1 MLTVQEIR
9 NAKAADKAY
18 KLYDRDGLYLFV
30 SPAGGKLWRGKYRVD
45 GKEKTLSIGP
55 FPKVSLAEAR
65 DKWRNACKLDDP
77 SAAKQAEKQSTGSKA
92 PTFLDVAKEWHSRQL
107 HGWTRK
113 HAAQVWS
120 TLEADIFPEL
130 GSRPIDAILPRE
142 IMVLIEAI
150 EDRGAG
156 EVAARV
162 LQRVRAVFSRAV
174 ALGYRDIN
182 PASELHR
189 HLKPRQK
196 GKQTALDIT
205 ELPGFLR
212 ALESYDGDVATRLGL
227 RLLILTLARTSEI
240 REAKWAEF
248 DLEERVWTVPDERMK
263 NRLIHRVPLSRQA
276 LATLQELHKVS
287 GHTRWLMPGRIDIKP
302 VSENTM
308 LFAVYR
314 MGFHR
319 RTTVHGFRA
328 LGSTILNEAVAEI
341 DGRKQR
347 MWSVDAVERA
357 LAHVEQNKVKGA
369 YDRGDRFEER
379 VLMMQWWADYL
390 DEAATQAP
398 A

>member
-1 MLTVQEIR
+1 
-9 NAKAADKAY
+9 
-18 KLYDRDGLYLFV
+18 
-30 SPAGGKLWRGKYRVD
+30 
-45 GKEKTLSIGP
+45 
-55 FPKVSLAEAR
+55 
-65 DKWRNACKLDDP
+65 
-77 SAAKQAEKQSTGSKA
+77 
-92 PTFLDVAKEWHSRQL
+92 
-107 HGWTRK
+107 
-113 HAAQVWS
+113 
-120 TLEADIFPEL
+120 
-130 GSRPIDAILPRE
+130 
-142 IMVLIEAI
+142 
-150 EDRGAG
+150 
-156 EVAARV
+156 
-162 LQRVRAVFSRAV
+162 
-174 ALGYRDIN
+174 
-182 PASELHR
+182 
-189 HLKPRQK
+189 
-196 GKQTALDIT
+196 
-205 ELPGFLR
+205 LR

>member
-30 SPAGGKLWRGKYRVD
+30 SPTGGKLWRGKYRVD
-45 GKEKTLSIGP
+45 GKEKTLSLGP
-55 FPKVSLAEAR
+55 FPKVGLADAR
-65 DKWRNACKLDDP
+65 EKWADARKLDDP
-77 SAAKQAEKQSTGSKA
+77 SAAKQAAKQTTGSKA
-92 PTFLDVAKEWHSRQL
+92 PTFLEVAKEWYSRQSP
-107 HGWTRK
+107 GWART
-113 HAAQVWS
+113 HAYQVWR
-120 TLEADIFPEL
+120 TLEMDIFPVL
-130 GSRPIDAILPRE
+130 GSRPIDEIQPRE

-150 EDRGAG
+150 EDRGSG
-156 EVAARV
+156 EVASRV
-162 LQRVRAVFSRAV
+162 LQRVRSVLSRAV
-174 ALGYRDIN
+174 ALGYREIN

-189 HLKPRQK
+189 HLKPRRK
-196 GKQTALDIT
+196 GQQTALVVG
-205 ELPGFLR
+205 ELPTFLC
-212 ALESYDGDVATRLGL
+212 ALENYDGDAATRLGL
-227 RLLILTLARTSEI
+227 RLLILTLARTNEI
-240 REAKWAEF
+240 REAKWSEF
-248 DLEERVWTVPDERMK
+248 DLERSVWTVPGERMK
-263 NRLIHRVPLSRQA
+263 NRRVHRVPLSQQA
-276 LATLQELHKVS
+276 LDTLEELHKVTGYS
-287 GHTRWLMPGRIDIKP
+287 RWLMPGRHEDKP
-302 VSENTM
+302 VSQNTM

-314 MGFHR
+314 MGFHKR
-319 RTTVHGFRA
+319 ATVHGFRA

-398 A
+398 T